1 MYKSSSNFS
10 KWHGTDTP
18 SSLPCPDLRVLRR
31 PYTIYSRCV
40 RQHDDLETISDQL
53 QVHFWFGCAQQS
65 WPPRICRGRCCE
77 EKKVMTDL
85 SKWNDLAS
93 GIHALSLIA
102 VHVSRL
108 FTDSG
113 KIYSFTLLSTFTLYA
128 LDEHTFMPSQYILP
142 QSSQMAMYFSGNV
155 ECYKIN
161 DWTRLV
167 DVVHRS

>member
-1 MYKSSSNFS
+1 
-10 KWHGTDTP
+10 
-18 SSLPCPDLRVLRR
+18 
-31 PYTIYSRCV
+31 
-40 RQHDDLETISDQL
+40 
-53 QVHFWFGCAQQS
+53 
-65 WPPRICRGRCCE
+65 
-77 EKKVMTDL
+77 MTDL

-161 DWTRLV
+161 DWTRTGWRCTSLLGSHNDELFIAGAIPRFLHCRRAQQSLLLFL
-167 DVVHRS
+167 DVFVFCLCVHTRLGRTGYVKRKNSCLWVGACWMCFIYY